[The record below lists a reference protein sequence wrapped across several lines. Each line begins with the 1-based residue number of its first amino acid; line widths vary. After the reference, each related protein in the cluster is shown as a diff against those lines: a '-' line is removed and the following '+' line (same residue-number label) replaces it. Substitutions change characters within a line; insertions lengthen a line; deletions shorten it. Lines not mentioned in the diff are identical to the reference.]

1 MTKNNSGKLDQ
12 NEENNSANGSDS
24 LDNSASTAL
33 ISRDSNGSSKP
44 NNINIIQNYFKRK
57 NNGFLGDKSKPD
69 ESELY
74 KDEQNNL
81 LTLQI
86 KYALRKMSEQYSVNN
101 KPFKNFKHFNN
112 NIFDYYLSNIHYSN
126 NDKIIQEKE
135 NIIKFN

>member
-86 KYALRKMSEQYSVNN
+86 KYALRKMSEQV
-101 KPFKNFKHFNN
+101 K
-112 NIFDYYLSNIHYSN
+112 
-126 NDKIIQEKE
+126 
-135 NIIKFN
+135 